1 MMRVATILLL
11 LGLAFAPRPALTH
24 GAADWIRTNPATAY
38 CCGPT
43 DCAPLPD
50 NQVIE
55 TRDGWL
61 VLPDRQAFSRTDPN
75 VFPSND
81 NHYWACRPPGEPY
94 HCFFYPNLS
103 S

>member
-11 LGLAFAPRPALTH
+11 LGLVFATRPAMTH
-24 GAADWIRTNPATAY
+24 GAADWIRNNPATAY

-43 DCAPLPD
+43 DCTPLPD

-55 TRDGWL
+55 TSNGWL
-61 VLPDRQAFSRTDPN
+61 VLPNRQRFRLTDPN

-81 NHYWACRPPGEPY
+81 NHYWACRPIGEPY
-94 HCFFYPNLS
+94 RCFFYPNLS